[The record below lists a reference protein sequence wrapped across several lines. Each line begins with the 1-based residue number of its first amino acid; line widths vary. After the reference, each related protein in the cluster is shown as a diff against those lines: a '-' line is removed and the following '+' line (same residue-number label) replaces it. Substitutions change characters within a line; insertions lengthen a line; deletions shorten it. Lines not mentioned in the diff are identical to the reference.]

1 MNNGMFRACD
11 NRAGHYA
18 LLLTAGAALFLLNLG
33 GATLWDVDEG
43 KNSTAS
49 GIMLES
55 GDYIVPYFNGELR
68 VDKPALLYWLQ
79 VGAYRLFGI
88 NEFAARLP
96 SALAALLTV
105 LLCYELGR
113 RLFSPLSALLAGLVL
128 ASTPMLAGAARF
140 ANPDALLNFLTVLTL
155 FVFWRGLSA
164 PNWFWYVA
172 MGVTSGL
179 AVLAKGPVGVVLP
192 TAVIGLFLLWNRRL
206 RIMINVRFLLC
217 FQAFCL
223 VALPWYI
230 LVGMETRGD
239 FLRGFFLQHNLRRAL
254 NTMESHGGSALY
266 YPLVLIAGFVPW
278 SMFLPMAFWYG
289 GWSIIAKPWSRFTG
303 AWSRAVDQG
312 WRIEDAGSR
321 IENSDSSL
329 DPQSSIIGYRFLFC
343 WIGVYLL
350 FFTVAATKLP
360 NYILP
365 IAVPTALLIGRFLD
379 RWRQGLVQTPIW
391 IMHLALGGVAMIGL
405 CIGLGMLLLG
415 GAVRFPFMHDH
426 YVQGMEWWA
435 VMGLVPCLGVFL
447 AWRRLRRQDTTGV
460 IVWLAAA
467 IFAFFV
473 PMAAWATATLNR
485 HKAPRPLVEQAGALV
500 RDKEIRIGCYHMEY
514 LPSLNFYCQRD
525 VIHHEKEQQVVDFL
539 RYSVPV
545 FLFVPENDWVEI
557 EKSVRTPHRVVARH
571 YDLYH
576 ACDVVVVSNRP

>member
-1 MNNGMFRACD
+1 RVCD

-49 GIMLES
+49 RIMLES

-88 NEFAARLP
+88 NEFSARLP
-96 SALAALLTV
+96 SAVAALLTV

-113 RLFSPLSALLAGLVL
+113 QLFSPSTGMLAGLIL

-155 FVFWRGLSA
+155 FVFWRGLAA

-192 TAVIGLFLLWNRRL
+192 TAVIGLFLLWYRRL
-206 RIMINVRFLLC
+206 RIMINVRFLLS
-217 FQAFCL
+217 FLAFCL
-223 VALPWYI
+223 VGLPWYI

-239 FLRGFFLQHNLRRAL
+239 FLRGFFLQHNLERAL
-254 NTMESHGGSALY
+254 STMENHGGSVLY
-266 YPLVLIAGFVPW
+266 YPLVLFAGFAPW
-278 SMFLPMAFWYG
+278 SLFLPLAFWYC
-289 GWSIIAKPWSRFTG
+289 GWSMIKKPWSRFAC
-303 AWSRAVDQG
+303 AWSRAADQAG
-312 WRIEDAGSR
+312 RMEDPKS
-321 IENSDSSL
+321 IL
-329 DPQSSIIGYRFLFC
+329 DPRSSIRQSGYRFLCC
-343 WIGVYLL
+343 WIGVYLV

-379 RWRQGLVQTPIW
+379 RWRQGLVQTPLW
-391 IMHLALGGVAMIGL
+391 IMQLALGGVAMIGL

-426 YVQGMEWWA
+426 YVPGMEWWA
-435 VMGLVPCLGVFL
+435 VMGLVPGVGVFL
-447 AWRRLRRQDTTGV
+447 AWRRLQRQNATGV
-460 IVWLAAA
+460 IVCLATA

-500 RDKEIRIGCYHMEY
+500 RDKEIRIGCFHMEY

-525 VIHHEKEQQVVDFL
+525 VIHHEDVPHVVDFL

-557 EKSVRTPHRVVARH
+557 EKSFRTPHRVVARH

-576 ACDVVVVSNRP
+576 AYHVVVVSNQP